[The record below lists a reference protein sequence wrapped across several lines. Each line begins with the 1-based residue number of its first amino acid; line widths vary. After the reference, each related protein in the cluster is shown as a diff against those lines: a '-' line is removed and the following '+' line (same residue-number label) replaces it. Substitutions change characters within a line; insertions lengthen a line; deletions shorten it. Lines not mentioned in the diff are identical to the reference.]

1 MKTSAAAIRL
11 QRNIIAFCILLLFC
25 YAVSVICKNKRTG
38 TSGSPNIN
46 PPNRPTWLG
55 WLIPQNELTL
65 PERLIEQTPAAI
77 RDEPDT
83 GPVNLEPE
91 PYDDEW
97 FRPQPTP
104 EQPTPEP
111 PDGEPHNGE
120 TRRLLYR
127 RVNRRRS
134 RGPQL
139 SWYFPYKYL

>member
-1 MKTSAAAIRL
+1 MKWFNGNLKTKCNVIM
-11 QRNIIAFCILLLFC
+11 ICCMLLLLS
-25 YAVSVICKNKRTG
+25 YVLSVNCKNELTG

-46 PPNRPTWLG
+46 PPNRPTWLS
-55 WLIPQNELTL
+55 WLVPGNNLRLPDLLVEPPPPRPRPRGNGRVGDDYIP
-65 PERLIEQTPAAI
+65 PE
-77 RDEPDT
+77 
-83 GPVNLEPE
+83 
-91 PYDDEW
+91 
-97 FRPQPTP
+97 QPTP

-127 RVNRRRS
+127 RVNRRHS